1 MSACA
6 AAPEAAPSWTF
17 PKGLPMNTALKVA
30 LGALLTTVFSGQALA
45 CYTVYNRANQVIY
58 HARQAP
64 VDMRYQL
71 HQTLPAVFND
81 GHMVFSITDTDCPA
95 VNQTRSNIRDS
106 AGGSMVYVVDD
117 GPARTRPYRTPR
129 N

>member
-1 MSACA
+1 MG
-6 AAPEAAPSWTF
+6 F
-17 PKGLPMNTALKVA
+17 PKGLRMKTALKAA

-64 VDMRYQL
+64 VDMQYQL

-81 GHMVFSITDTDCPA
+81 GHMVFSITDTNCPA

-106 AGGSMVYVVDD
+106 AGGNVVYVVDR
-117 GPARTRPYRTPR
+117 GTARTRPYRTPR

>member
-1 MSACA
+1 M
-6 AAPEAAPSWTF
+6 T
-17 PKGLPMNTALKVA
+17 LALKYA
-30 LGALLTTVFSGQALA
+30 LGVLLTATLSGQALA

-71 HQTLPAVFND
+71 HQTLPTVFKD
-81 GHMVFSITDTDCPA
+81 GHMVFSITDSNCPA
-95 VNQTRSNIRDS
+95 VNLTRSNIRDS
-106 AGGSMVYVVDD
+106 AGGNMVYVVDQ
-117 GPARTRPYRTPR
+117 GPARSRPFRDPR

>member
-1 MSACA
+1 M
-6 AAPEAAPSWTF
+6 
-17 PKGLPMNTALKVA
+17 KTALKVA
-30 LGALLTTVFSGQALA
+30 LGALLTTAFSGHALA
-45 CYTVYNRANQVIY
+45 CYTVYNPANQVIY

-71 HQTLPAVFND
+71 HQTLPAVFNN
-81 GHMVFSITDTDCPA
+81 GHMVFSITDTNCPA

-106 AGGSMVYVVDD
+106 AGGNMVYVVDR
-117 GPARTRPYRTPR
+117 GAGRTRPYRQAR

>member
-1 MSACA
+1 M
-6 AAPEAAPSWTF
+6 
-17 PKGLPMNTALKVA
+17 KTALKVA

-58 HARQAP
+58 KAMQAP

-81 GHMVFSITDTDCPA
+81 GHMVFSITDTDCPP
-95 VNQTRSNIRDS
+95 VNLTRSNIRDS
-106 AGGSMVYVVDD
+106 AGGNMIYVSDA
-117 GPARTRPYRTPR
+117 PRTRPYRDAR

>member
-1 MSACA
+1 MGFS
-6 AAPEAAPSWTF
+6 
-17 PKGLPMNTALKVA
+17 KGLCMKTALNVA
-30 LGALLTTVFSGQALA
+30 LGTLLAAAFSGQALA

-64 VDMRYQL
+64 VDMQYQL

-106 AGGSMVYVVDD
+106 AGGQMVYVVDRAQ
-117 GPARTRPYRTPR
+117 PRTRPYRDPR